1 MELVGKKEKRDTDKK
16 LDDSISESYR
26 LCIICI
32 SRDGYMAKPEA
43 SKS

>member
-26 LCIICI
+26 PCICI